1 MRGLILGKGSTL
13 GGYVCKEKTK
23 KRCSDR
29 GQIQRAIQGKRMR
42 IVCEYD
48 ELEKYK
54 GLYNRRYRTPLN

>member
-1 MRGLILGKGSTL
+1 MRGLILGNWSTL

-23 KRCSDR
+23 KSCNER
-29 GQIQRAIQGKRMR
+29 GQIQRAIKGKRMR

-48 ELEKYK
+48 ELEKNK